1 MEAIQE
7 IARRSR
13 ILIVNDNQA
22 KLLPIIVPT
31 AQRDMETRLKALEAG
46 AKDFLTRPYKA
57 A

>member
-22 KLLPIIVPT
+22 NLLPIIVPT